1 MAHDGVWLKMKSRNS
16 LTCAVALL
24 MALAL
29 GACNSSEAPMGVAK
43 TDLQNSQN
51 ASGAPTNPGTA
62 TTPGTPSTA
71 TGAPATAAPS
81 SAPAVQ
87 TAGGATSGPN
97 QAGAPAAPGS
107 PRTAKL
113 RFAPI
118 VGAPIAAATPLSQ
131 RLSALAKAK
140 GITLGTSAD
149 TDNTHIMKGYFSAL
163 PDGNQTTIIYVWDVL
178 DPAGTRLHRIQGQ
191 EKVPGGGT
199 DPWNSVPP
207 KVMEGIAD
215 KAIDGYLA
223 WVSGAKT

>member
-1 MAHDGVWLKMKSRNS
+1 
-16 LTCAVALL
+16 
-24 MALAL
+24 
-29 GACNSSEAPMGVAK
+29 MGVAK
-43 TDLQNSQN
+43 SDLQSSQ
-51 ASGAPTNPGTA
+51 AGTPATPGTA

-71 TGAPATAAPS
+71 TGAPA
-81 SAPAVQ
+81 V
-87 TAGGATSGPN
+87 
-97 QAGAPAAPGS
+97 AAPGS
-107 PRTAKL
+107 PTTAQTDGGTASGTNQATTPTAPGTPRTAKL

-131 RLSALAKAK
+131 RLSTLAKEK
-140 GITLGTSAD
+140 GITLGTAAD

-199 DPWNSVPP
+199 DPWRAVPP

-215 KAIDGYLA
+215 KAIQGYLV

>member
-1 MAHDGVWLKMKSRNS
+1 
-16 LTCAVALL
+16 
-24 MALAL
+24 
-29 GACNSSEAPMGVAK
+29 MGVAK
-43 TDLQNSQN
+43 SDLQSSQ
-51 ASGAPTNPGTA
+51 AAPGTPATPGTA

-71 TGAPATAAPS
+71 TGAPA
-81 SAPAVQ
+81 V
-87 TAGGATSGPN
+87 
-97 QAGAPAAPGS
+97 AAPGS
-107 PRTAKL
+107 PTTAPDRRRHRIRNEPGATPTAPGTPRTAKL

-131 RLSALAKAK
+131 RLSTLAKEK
-140 GITLGTSAD
+140 GITLGTAAD

-199 DPWNSVPP
+199 DPWSAVPP

-215 KAIDGYLA
+215 KAIQGYLV

>member
-1 MAHDGVWLKMKSRNS
+1 MKSRNS
-16 LTCAVALL
+16 LTCVFAV
-24 MALAL
+24 LAGL
-29 GACNSSEAPMGVAK
+29 TLAACNSSESPIGVTKADLPPAQGSQTTPPAPGA
-43 TDLQNSQN
+43 TAIPGASAGINAQATATPGTGPATSNTTTT
-51 ASGAPTNPGTA
+51 ASGATQTGK
-62 TTPGTPSTA
+62 PSA
-71 TGAPATAAPS
+71 QP
-81 SAPAVQ
+81 
-87 TAGGATSGPN
+87 
-97 QAGAPAAPGS
+97 
-107 PRTAKL
+107 TAKL

-131 RLSALAKAK
+131 RLSALAKEK
-140 GITLGTSAD
+140 GITLGTAGD

-199 DPWNSVPP
+199 DPWSTVPP

-215 KAIDGYLA
+215 KAIQGYMT

>member
-1 MAHDGVWLKMKSRNS
+1 MKSRNS
-16 LTCAVALL
+16 LTCVFAV
-24 MALAL
+24 LAGL
-29 GACNSSEAPMGVAK
+29 TLTACNSSESPIGVTKADLPPAQGSQTTPAPGATATPGTVPA
-43 TDLQNSQN
+43 TTPATSNTTTT
-51 ASGAPTNPGTA
+51 ASGATQTGK
-62 TTPGTPSTA
+62 PSA
-71 TGAPATAAPS
+71 
-81 SAPAVQ
+81 Q
-87 TAGGATSGPN
+87 
-97 QAGAPAAPGS
+97 
-107 PRTAKL
+107 RTAKL

-131 RLSALAKAK
+131 RLSALAKEK
-140 GITLGTSAD
+140 GITLGTAGD

-199 DPWNSVPP
+199 DPWSTVPP

-215 KAIDGYLA
+215 KAIQGYMT

>member
-1 MAHDGVWLKMKSRNS
+1 M
-16 LTCAVALL
+16 
-24 MALAL
+24 
-29 GACNSSEAPMGVAK
+29 
-43 TDLQNSQN
+43 
-51 ASGAPTNPGTA
+51 
-62 TTPGTPSTA
+62 
-71 TGAPATAAPS
+71 
-81 SAPAVQ
+81 
-87 TAGGATSGPN
+87 
-97 QAGAPAAPGS
+97 
-107 PRTAKL
+107 AKL

-131 RLSALAKAK
+131 RLSALAKEK
-140 GITLGTSAD
+140 GITLGTSGD

-199 DPWNSVPP
+199 DPWSTVPP

-215 KAIDGYLA
+215 KAIQGYLT